1 MKLKFTCLTALLCL
15 LSMPVT
21 QAADSTVVAK
31 VGESE
36 IKAEDLKSLLESLP
50 LRDQM
55 QLSRDPAALNEFVRS
70 LIVQQIVLKEALSK
84 KWEQQPRITAQ
95 LDRLRQQAIAQTY
108 LQSLSIPPENYP
120 SATEIQ
126 AAYEM
131 LKKNNALQ
139 IPRQYHLA
147 QIYIACPK
155 GADKAVEEKAQARVD
170 ALGKALKGGD
180 FSSIAKSQSDDA
192 ASSQRGGDLGWVP
205 DNQIQPE
212 IRNVVTSLSKGS
224 TSDMVRM
231 NDGWHVI
238 RLIDV
243 KEPST
248 ASLDEVKAG
257 LVRELRN
264 QRAQD
269 ISKAYLAKVLQQNPV
284 TLNEIAISKLLEAK
298 GN

>member
-1 MKLKFTCLTALLCL
+1 
-15 LSMPVT
+15 
-21 QAADSTVVAK
+21 
-31 VGESE
+31 
-36 IKAEDLKSLLESLP
+36 
-50 LRDQM
+50 
-55 QLSRDPAALNEFVRS
+55 
-70 LIVQQIVLKEALSK
+70 
-84 KWEQQPRITAQ
+84 
-95 LDRLRQQAIAQTY
+95 
-108 LQSLSIPPENYP
+108 
-120 SATEIQ
+120 
-126 AAYEM
+126 M

-155 GADKAVEEKAQARVD
+155 GADKAAEEKAQARVD

-180 FSSIAKSQSDDA
+180 FASIAKSQSDDA

-212 IRNVVTSLSKGS
+212 IRNVVTSLSKGN
-224 TSDMVRM
+224 TSDTVRM

-238 RLIDV
+238 KLLDV
-243 KEPST
+243 KEPAT

>member
-21 QAADSTVVAK
+21 QAADLTVVAK

-126 AAYEM
+126 AAYEL

-243 KEPST
+243 KEPFT

>member
-1 MKLKFTCLTALLCL
+1 
-15 LSMPVT
+15 
-21 QAADSTVVAK
+21 
-31 VGESE
+31 
-36 IKAEDLKSLLESLP
+36 
-50 LRDQM
+50 M

-120 SATEIQ
+120 SATEVQ
-126 AAYEM
+126 AAYEL

-155 GADKAVEEKAQARVD
+155 GADKAVEEKAQARID

-180 FSSIAKSQSDDA
+180 FASIAKSQSDDA

-212 IRNVVTSLSKGS
+212 IRNVVTSLSKGN
-224 TSDMVRM
+224 TSDTVRM

-238 RLIDV
+238 KLLDV
-243 KEPST
+243 KEPAT

>member
-126 AAYEM
+126 AAYEL

-147 QIYIACPK
+147 QIYIASPK

-180 FSSIAKSQSDDA
+180 FSSIAKSHSDDA

>member
-108 LQSLSIPPENYP
+108 LQSPSIPPENYP

-126 AAYEM
+126 AAYEL

-212 IRNVVTSLSKGS
+212 IRNV
-224 TSDMVRM
+224 
-231 NDGWHVI
+231 
-238 RLIDV
+238 
-243 KEPST
+243 E
-248 ASLDEVKAG
+248 
-257 LVRELRN
+257 
-264 QRAQD
+264 
-269 ISKAYLAKVLQQNPV
+269 
-284 TLNEIAISKLLEAK
+284 
-298 GN
+298 